1 MSQPAPEST
10 VSPATLEERILA
22 AEQRLLAREA
32 RLRQQTTALGQRLHR
47 ATQPGRLLW
56 PLLGGV
62 VSVWGARWALRHW
75 APARSGTASAALG
88 IKGASGLAT
97 QPGERWWQKLPW
109 LSVFSWAWPL
119 LPLAW
124 RAQVSPRLASWA
136 IAVGVPLTRQLF
148 RPAPPPTPPLP

>member
-1 MSQPAPEST
+1 M
-10 VSPATLEERILA
+10 SPATLEERILA

-75 APARSGTASAALG
+75 APARSGTALADGPPACPTARLG
-88 IKGASGLAT
+88 A
-97 QPGERWWQKLPW
+97 RWWQSLPW

-136 IAVGVPLTRQLF
+136 IAVGVPLARHLF
-148 RPAPPPTPPLP
+148 KPAPPPPLP